1 MNEFTRRTFLKQAGL
16 AALGATGLVLR
27 ADAAP
32 TPTSP
37 DAAEAEKILIEMGP
51 PPKTVAMARGDL
63 QQTVSR
69 ELGPFYKTGAPF
81 RAKVC
86 PPFEP
91 GKALVVSGRVWG
103 FDTRKP
109 LPGVLLDV
117 WQVDHHGRYSA
128 GDGDFKNRARLL
140 TAEDG
145 SYEFETIHPVAY
157 QPNANMWRSP
167 HIHFIAQ
174 GTGYQRLVS
183 EMFFKGDPR
192 QDVDWLIHPELVV
205 PYERKEING
214 QQVEFAIFDIVLA
227 AAGSNG

>member
-1 MNEFTRRTFLKQAGL
+1 MSELSRRLFLKETGL
-16 AALGATGLVLR
+16 AALGVAGLVLR

-32 TPTSP
+32 TPTSH

-51 PPKTVAMARGDL
+51 PPKATVAVRGDL
-63 QQTVSR
+63 KQTVAR

-91 GKALVVSGRVWG
+91 GNVLVVSGRVWA
-103 FDTRKP
+103 FDTKKP
-109 LPGVLLDV
+109 LPGAVLDI
-117 WQVDHHGRYSA
+117 WQVDDQGRYSA
-128 GDGDFKNRARLL
+128 GNGDFKNRARLL

-145 SYEFETIHPVAY
+145 YFEFETIHPVPY

-174 GTGYQRLVS
+174 CQGYQRLVS
-183 EMFFKGDPR
+183 EMFFAGDPK
-192 QDVDWLIHPELVV
+192 QDVDWLFHPALVV
-205 PYERKEING
+205 PVEPKEING
-214 QQVEFAIFDIVLA
+214 RPVEFAVFDIVLA
-227 AAGSNG
+227 SEKVN